1 MELIS
6 SLQYELL
13 THLLSFKQLT
23 IPQFELLQKNKHSY
37 QTIRRNLEKL
47 YKRRRPYI
55 NRIEYKKVS
64 HFGKLSSVY
73 NLRKLGLD
81 VIESQLDIV
90 QSKNAFVASSPRLT
104 GDYFHRTRSI
114 DFQIKLTLAEQDEGF
129 KTTHCSHYFV
139 HKKVASSF
147 ISVNRIIVVD
157 GLYIIPDLIFNI
169 ERNGCQRLLL
179 FELHNGNDKK
189 RIIEQIR
196 NHALALVSLNCHE
209 KFKIEKHRYYNI
221 LLLFE
226 ESQVQKAVIEHVKND
241 IWYKD
246 VAKFFLCKSLNQE
259 YDSLLGNWT
268 DLDGNSS
275 AICIE

>member
-1 MELIS
+1 M
-6 SLQYELL
+6 
-13 THLLSFKQLT
+13 T
-23 IPQFELLQKNKHSY
+23 IPQFELLLKNQYSY

-47 YKRRRPYI
+47 YKRRKPFI

-81 VIESQLDIV
+81 VIELQLDKE
-90 QSKNAFVASSPRLT
+90 QSKNAFVPSSPRLT
-104 GDYFHRTRSI
+104 GDYFHRTRTI

-129 KTTHCSHYFV
+129 KTNHCSHYFV
-139 HKKVASSF
+139 YKKLASSF
-147 ISVNRIIVVD
+147 ISVNRINIV
-157 GLYIIPDLIFNI
+157 GGFHIIPDLIFII
-169 ERNGCQRLLL
+169 ERKGYQRLLL
-179 FELHNGNDKK
+179 FELHNGKDKK

-196 NHALALVSLNCHE
+196 NHALALVSLNCHA

-226 ESQVQKAVIEHVKND
+226 ESQVQKAVIEDVKND

-259 YDSLLGNWT
+259 CDSFLDGWT
-268 DLDGNSS
+268 DLKGNNTS
-275 AICIE
+275 ICIE